1 MNVFHYI
8 PISLY
13 IKEKFK
19 VLISNYPDNKN
30 IDDLFNNV
38 QNVFSTKE
46 GTQIRV
52 LLESIDTKITQ
63 LVKYASEK
71 GFSKK
76 DSIQEFSKS
85 LYSYRN
91 SVVHGKD
98 EARLTLKLT
107 NIWEN
112 EKEKFWIEAT
122 RKISEILIEKYC
134 LNIK

>member
-46 GTQIRV
+46 GTQLRV

-76 DSIQEFSKS
+76 DSIQEFSNHFIVIGIVLCMVRMKQ
-85 LYSYRN
+85 
-91 SVVHGKD
+91 D
-98 EARLTLKLT
+98 
-107 NIWEN
+107 
-112 EKEKFWIEAT
+112 
-122 RKISEILIEKYC
+122 
-134 LNIK
+134 